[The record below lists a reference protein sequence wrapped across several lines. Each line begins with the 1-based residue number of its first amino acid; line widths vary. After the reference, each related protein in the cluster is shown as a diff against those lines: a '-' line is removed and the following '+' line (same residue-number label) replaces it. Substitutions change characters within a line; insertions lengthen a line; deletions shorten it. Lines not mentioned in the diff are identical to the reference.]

1 MAKAGKRFSNQKKE
15 EILKHLSHLLDTNTL
30 YHLKADPLSV
40 YFEIRESRRPQK
52 RESEKR
58 KRLKEETKHLS
69 KKKRRL
75 SGTRKRIKPKIRSVK
90 KGRTVNLKGV
100 SY

>member
-1 MAKAGKRFSNQKKE
+1 MGRSGKRFRYQTKQQV
-15 EILKHLSHLLDTNTL
+15 LKHLSNMLKPGTL
-30 YHLKADPLSV
+30 YGLKSDPLGI
-40 YFEIRESRRPQK
+40 YFEVRESTRQRRRLSDKEKRIRE
-52 RESEKR
+52 
-58 KRLKEETKHLS
+58 ETRHLS

-75 SGTRKRIKPKIRSVK
+75 SSTKKRIRPKIRSVK